1 MTQGYLV
8 LAQGGYARLAEKL
21 AASIKETQSKINN
34 ISIIT
39 DEVVDKNLFD
49 KVINIPENDLSIG
62 EQWKIHNR
70 VYFYDLTP
78 YDETVI
84 LDADMLFLTDVSHWW
99 DLFKFYELLVTD
111 KVKTYRDQTVTNSPY
126 RKTFRANNLPDLY
139 SAFTYFKKC
148 ETSKVFFNLVKSI
161 IKNWDEYIMRYA
173 PEYKQRFPSID
184 LAFALSARILGI
196 EDKII
201 SPFEFP
207 TFAHMKTGC
216 QGWRSVSSYEKW
228 SDAVGL
234 YKTQNGIKIGG
245 YLQHGILHY
254 VEKDLL

>member
-8 LAQGGYARLAEKL
+8 LAQGGYAKLAEKL
-21 AASIKETQSKINN
+21 AVSIRETQSTVKN

-39 DEVVDKNLFD
+39 DEVVDSSLFD
-49 KVINIPENDLSIG
+49 KVISIPEDDLAV
-62 EQWKIHNR
+62 EKHWKIHNR

-78 YDETVI
+78 YNETVI

-99 DLFKFYELLVTD
+99 NLFKSYDLLVTD
-111 KVKTYRDQTVTNSPY
+111 KVKTYRDHLIKKSPY
-126 RKTFRANNLPDLY
+126 RKTFRANDLPDLY

-148 ETSKVFFNLVKSI
+148 KQSKIFFDLVKSI

-173 PEYKQRFPSID
+173 PEHKQGFCSID
-184 LAFALSARILGI
+184 LAFALSAKILGI
-196 EDKII
+196 ENEIV

-207 TFAHMKTGC
+207 TFTHMKTGC
-216 QGWRSVSSYEKW
+216 QGWRSVPLYENW
-228 SDAVGL
+228 SDIVGF
-234 YKTQNGIKIGG
+234 YKTKTSLKIGG
-245 YLQHGILHY
+245 YPQHGILHY